1 VPYFHKRVR
10 RWYVRKEQKT
20 EVIGMYL
27 EPYAEDL
34 VSHIPRERNKVTPE
48 VAAKVVE
55 LRRKGLPIGSISDRL
70 GLPYRTIENIL
81 GRYESGTLEMA
92 NPISVVASS
101 KPNSPSEESL
111 DLPEE
116 VERYVRR
123 LALKVVAEPEKKQ
136 LPGYRNGE
144 AYTIPI
150 DDPEFAEEVG
160 KKLPYLFHPAELELQ
175 ELENQVWRLEL

>member
-1 VPYFHKRVR
+1 MPYFHKRVR